1 MHRFDECRTGEPL
14 SSEQG
19 ICHLTDAP
27 DVPEPWEHQRRE
39 IDHTPLGFDPIDI
52 PAYRALIIWKMISIS
67 SPPSEESLREGT
79 PWSNRRE
86 RIEPVV
92 RDAAWHVGWV
102 CGMIQADS

>member
-1 MHRFDECRTGEPL
+1 L

-52 PAYRALIIWKMISIS
+52 PAYRALIICKVKNGDVGKPHRIVVLLQPAGSDPIGARHIRWV
-67 SPPSEESLREGT
+67 RT
-79 PWSNRRE
+79 P
-86 RIEPVV
+86 IEWHRSKGLAVLK
-92 RDAAWHVGWV
+92 DAN
-102 CGMIQADS
+102 